1 MLLALDALAQR
12 QLAAFLMCNRL
23 PVSQAPAVVH
33 DAVITGLCS
42 KWARYDADPA
52 KRISIDDGLRYELL
66 REDTAPAG
74 EPIDVTWSPR
84 ADREPARVKAE
95 QLAAAVGCDVRA
107 VYEAAARIG
116 LAKLEPSERR
126 QQIHAARAAK
136 ET

>member
-1 MLLALDALAQR
+1 MLLALDTLAQR
-12 QLAAFLMCNRL
+12 QLAAFLTCNRL

-52 KRISIDDGLRYELL
+52 KRVSIDDGLRYELL

-74 EPIDVTWSPR
+74 EPINVTWSPL

-95 QLAAAVGCDVRA
+95 QIAAAVGCDVRA

>member
-1 MLLALDALAQR
+1 MLLALDTLAQR

-74 EPIDVTWSPR
+74 EPINVTWSPL